1 MRKTLLLATLLVVSV
16 FTAKAQITL
25 SSSVETEPHGWD
37 ADTVYYDMSQ
47 VATSLGYADAAALGA
62 DLLAYVRNEPSDI
75 TILNVSKSGTETA
88 EQTNVDNNFA
98 NYWHWE
104 TTIEDWVYVTRG
116 CFWLDVNGDEVGW
129 SGPAL
134 YWTGVDWNVED
145 NGLYIGIGQNGY
157 LQGGGL
163 PEGEYVAQTKL
174 VHGSISVTLYST
186 LIVNKPEELPFE
198 PTTSLNDLQ
207 VLKDVKVEV
216 TQPIML
222 DWATEASQNPSWEV
236 DGTELIEKI
245 LEEYPDL
252 NLSLINTNMA
262 NIYWAR
268 EWDNVA
274 DELSSTLTNNH
285 AANAHGFWM
294 SAVVDGETGLK
305 TEYCVPDN
313 WTGGNDF
320 FTENIQFN
328 TETYAFS
335 GASGQNPFNKFKGGE
350 HFMAD
355 MYFVLDKYAI
365 HVEFHFNVEKEAEI
379 PIDEMVKVGETTMT
393 WVQEPRTSTAGLKK
407 FIPNYAEV
415 LELLGCNEAAIRYKL
430 YQPDNTLDD
439 ATNTENNGFWVDA
452 AGYKT
457 VIEEGKQAFYI
468 DYAADVMALSVG
480 QYPNVFAAGDEML
493 ATIWLCNKEK
503 YYQINVMLHVQDLTK
518 VETTEYHEVASYSYA
533 VRSLIDGAWDA
544 TEKYIEGLPMA
555 EIEEALG
562 TNDFVVYAKQPG
574 DIWSTGYT
582 CTPYPGFWYTL
593 DGNVVGWS
601 DAHIG
606 LRFERDYLVVH
617 KNPQMTDWAV
627 GNKYNHSIYLVNEV
641 TGAYVTFNVQVTI
654 VSEIVNYTD
663 VGSKDVTVYVDPN
676 VDDGWGMN
684 EVEAADMFEALGIAP
699 DYFWG
704 GDVEVQLP
712 IDDDMYASFDTD
724 FTSFDYFF
732 SADGKGVHDDGTV
745 YSFEVT
751 LEQGA
756 DATTMAIN
764 ANVSDFDPENL
775 DGQERTTTIALIK
788 GSKRYFLNVRM
799 FYGLEDAITAVEAQ
813 QQKTGAVYTLAGQRV
828 NAPVRGLY
836 IQNGKKIFVK

>member
-1 MRKTLLLATLLVVSV
+1 MRKTLLLATLLVASV
-16 FTAKAQITL
+16 FTAKAQLTL
-25 SSSVETEPHGWD
+25 SNSAEVLPRSDWY
-37 ADTVYYDMSQ
+37 ADLIPYDMTV
-47 VATSLGYADAAALGA
+47 VAQALGFADAAELDQALLG
-62 DLLAYVRNEPSDI
+62 YVKGENNDFTITNISKAGNE
-75 TILNVSKSGTETA
+75 TT
-88 EQTNVDNNFA
+88 TNTGDAA
-98 NYWHWE
+98 NYWHWDN
-104 TTIEDWVYVTRG
+104 TIEDWVYVTRG
-116 CFWLDVNGDEVGW
+116 CFWLDVNGEEVGW
-129 SGPAL
+129 TSPAY
-134 YWTGVDWNVED
+134 YWTEVDWNVD
-145 NGLYIGIGQNGY
+145 NNELYIGIGQNAY
-157 LQGGGL
+157 LAGGGL
-163 PEGEYVAQTKL
+163 PEGTYVATTRIE
-174 VHGSISVTLYST
+174 HGGASVTFITT
-186 LIVNKPEELPFE
+186 LVVKLPEGLPVD
-198 PTTSLNDLQ
+198 PVTNLNDLSI
-207 VLKDVKVEV
+207 VKDVKVEV
-216 TQPIML
+216 TQPVML
-222 DWATEASQNPSWEV
+222 DWGTNPTWEV
-236 DGTELIEKI
+236 DGTELINAF
-245 LEEYPDL
+245 LEEYPEFD
-252 NLSLINTNMA
+252 LSLINANMA
-262 NIYWAR
+262 QVYWAR
-268 EWDNVA
+268 EWDNA
-274 DELSSTLTNNH
+274 SDELSTTLSNNH

-294 SAVVDGETGLK
+294 AAVVDGETGLK
-305 TEYCVPDN
+305 TEYCVPN
-313 WTGGNDF
+313 SWTGSEDF

-335 GASGQNPFNKFKGGE
+335 GASGQNPNNKFKGGE
-350 HFMAD
+350 HFQSD
-355 MYFVLDKYAI
+355 MYFVLGSKAL

-457 VIEEGKQAFYI
+457 VTEEGKQAFYI

-493 ATIWLCNKEK
+493 ATVWLCNKEK
-503 YYQINVMLHVQDLTK
+503 YYQVNVMLHVQDLTK
-518 VETTEYHEVASYSYA
+518 VETTEYHEVASYNYA

-544 TEKYIEGLPMA
+544 TEKFIEGLPMA

-582 CTPYPGFWYTL
+582 CTPYPGFWYTV
-593 DGNVVGWS
+593 DGNVVGWNE
-601 DAHIG
+601 AHIG

-699 DYFWG
+699 DSFWG

-732 SADGKGVHDDGTV
+732 SADGKGVHTDGTV

-756 DATTMAIN
+756 DATTMTIN